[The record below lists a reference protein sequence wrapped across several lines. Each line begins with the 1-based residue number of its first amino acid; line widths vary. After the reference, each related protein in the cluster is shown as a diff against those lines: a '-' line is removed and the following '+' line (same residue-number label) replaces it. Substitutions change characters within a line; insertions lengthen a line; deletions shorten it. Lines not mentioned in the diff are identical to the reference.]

1 MAATRQ
7 TTPGSAARAAA
18 IRSPVKVAIPQRR
31 GRFEATNAIRMAGG
45 PAPAAGTPDEGLLTD
60 LYLLRA
66 RTLRA
71 RLHVERHALTTTE
84 RVEVV
89 DAVPV
94 EEVLRAVGAGDESDA
109 AVGSEPLDGS
119 VLHRADLL
127 ASRTVNTP
135 TSRARSRK

>member
-7 TTPGSAARAAA
+7 TTSGSAARAAA
-18 IRSPVKVAIPQRR
+18 IRSAVKVAMPQRR
-31 GRFEATNAIRMAGG
+31 GRFEATKAIRIAGG
-45 PAPAAGTPDEGLLTD
+45 PATAAGTPDRRLLTD

-71 RLHVERHALTTTE
+71 RLHVEGHALTTSE

-94 EEVLRAVGAGDESDA
+94 EEVLRAVGAGDESEGA
-109 AVGSEPLDGS
+109 GG
-119 VLHRADLL
+119 
-127 ASRTVNTP
+127 
-135 TSRARSRK
+135 